1 MEADFSTG
9 AVGAPAFTPF
19 RMRGIG
25 KRLVLLACMAATPM
39 AFAAESKPIPT
50 QAAEAIEPFAKQ
62 YSTTVSRA
70 VNDFMAGTSGPLGDA
85 ARKNQQKDA
94 AVAAEANRGTR
105 KTMAECLKPG
115 DLIDQD
121 VKECIEGKRVRDW

>member
-70 VNDFMAGTSGPLGDA
+70 VNDFMAGTSGPLGEGGGAQESAEGCCGCGRSKSWDA
-85 ARKNQQKDA
+85 QDHGGVFEARGFD
-94 AVAAEANRGTR
+94 
-105 KTMAECLKPG
+105 
-115 DLIDQD
+115 
-121 VKECIEGKRVRDW
+121 